1 MNRQL
6 PSATKETVGSHF
18 TDTCFIR
25 TLITDSNCNSSVPT
39 NTLTVAHTYV
49 SACSVSMYNR
59 LAKVTMLP

>member
-6 PSATKETVGSHF
+6 PSATKEIVESHF

-39 NTLTVAHTYV
+39 NTVAHAYI
-49 SACSVSMYNR
+49 SACSVNMYNR